1 MALVAWNRE
10 LGTAQGRIKP
20 QVAAPIDGD
29 FVFCLGAERANVRE
43 TLQAADYVQVSQTG
57 TFAQRI
63 VRFRMRT
70 IYRAPPAGFSWRVTV
85 LVDGSAALTFDL
97 TASALYTDQA
107 VPCVAGAGT
116 IAFRLTLIG
125 TVSTFAE
132 VELPAVMVDGL
143 VEDASPPVPAVY
155 GRRPEPSEADVPG
168 SSSISLIISDLRSSY
183 TGIHAASTM
192 IFVNGVLAV
201 SNGTF
206 QSGFNGPGSSWSLSQ
221 PHLRVTIDPTTNF
234 ASQATPVVRVVS
246 ATVTDL
252 LPLDTSYTFA
262 IADTTPPFLAG
273 VVAMDEK
280 TLRFTFSE
288 SVDDSALVPGNY
300 SIVRQGGQVAVAV
313 SPVSVMRVSSLSV
326 DVTANWELT
335 PQASYLCSVSNVFDI
350 KSNAIG
356 TPNSAVV
363 YGASCPVPD
372 GRRFVIADWIPDM
385 NWAEDDTEDLK
396 KFIAIIQEIASI
408 KLCEIDRFTSIIDPD
423 LAPIKFVEAMLQ
435 DLGNPFGFT
444 LTDIDK
450 RRLAQV
456 LWSIYRQKG
465 TGAGI
470 VNAIRF
476 FLGLEVTVEAM
487 GRGGLGL
494 GDVEIGIDWILGS
507 GALRDWYGLTIV
519 SPIGLTEDQR
529 EKILIIANYM
539 RAFVEW
545 ITGIEEPEAPPAEPD
560 HLELSLS
567 ELGVNWTLH

>member
-20 QVAAPIDGD
+20 KVAAPIDGD
-29 FVFCLGAERANVRE
+29 YVFCLGSERENVRE
-43 TLQAADYVQVSQTG
+43 TLKAGDYVQVLQSG
-57 TFAQRI
+57 SFAQRI

-70 IYRAPPAGFSWRVTV
+70 IYRAPPTGFSWQVTV
-85 LVDGSAALTFDL
+85 LVGGSALLTFALD
-97 TASALYTDQA
+97 ASALYTDQA

-116 IAFRLTLIG
+116 IAFRLTLVG
-125 TVSTFAE
+125 TVNTFSE
-132 VELPAVMVDGL
+132 VELPAVLVDGL
-143 VEDASPPVPAVY
+143 VEDATPQVPAVY
-155 GRRPEPSEADVPG
+155 ARRPEPFEGDVPG
-168 SSSISLIISDLRSSY
+168 SSSISLVISDLRASY
-183 TGIHAASTM
+183 TGVRAASTM

-206 QSGFNGPGSSWSLSQ
+206 QAGFNGPGSSWSLSQ

-234 ASQATPVVRVVS
+234 ASQANPVVRVVS

-262 IADTTPPFLAG
+262 IADTTPPSLVS

-288 SVDDSALVPGNY
+288 SVTNTALVPENY
-300 SIVRQGGQVAVAV
+300 VIARQGGQVAVAV
-313 SPVSVMRVSSLSV
+313 SPISVMRVNSLSV
-326 DVTANWELT
+326 DVTTNWELT
-335 PQASYLCSVSNVFDI
+335 PQASYLCTVTGVFDV
-350 KSNAIG
+350 KGNAIG
-356 TPNSAVV
+356 SPNAAVV

-372 GRRFVIADWIPDM
+372 GRRFVLADWIPDM
-385 NWAEDDTEDLK
+385 NWDEDDTEDLK
-396 KFIAIIQEIASI
+396 RFIAIIQEIASI
-408 KLCEIDRFTSIIDPD
+408 KLCEVDRFTSIIDPD
-423 LAPIKFVEAMLQ
+423 LAPIKFVEAMLE

-444 LTDIDK
+444 LDDIDK

-465 TGAGI
+465 TGDGI

-476 FLGLEVTVEAM
+476 FLGLEVTIEAR

-507 GALRDWYGLTIV
+507 GAMRDWYGLTIV
-519 SPIGLTEDQR
+519 SPIGLTQDQR
-529 EKILIIANYM
+529 DKILVIANYM

-545 ITGIEEPEAPPAEPD
+545 ITGIEEPEAPPAIPD

-567 ELGVNWTLH
+567 ELGVNWILH